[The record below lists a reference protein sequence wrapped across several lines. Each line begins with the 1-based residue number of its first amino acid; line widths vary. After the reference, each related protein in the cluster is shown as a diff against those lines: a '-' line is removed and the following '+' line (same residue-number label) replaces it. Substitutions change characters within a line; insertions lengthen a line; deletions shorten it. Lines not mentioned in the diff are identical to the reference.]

1 MSKGYGRVFARV
13 YNTEWTGFVRRVAPH
28 LLTFYASTSIA
39 QVNTSVLDLCCG
51 TGQLALYF
59 LERGFRVTG
68 IDLSESMLS
77 YAREN
82 TGKYLETGHAKFL
95 QGDVTHF
102 ILDERF
108 GLAVS
113 TYDSL
118 NHLENEEA
126 LGGCFRSVFDALVN
140 DGYFIFDMNTRAGL
154 MNWNSVGVTDREE
167 MMIVTRGIYDEHRDR
182 ALMKISGFVRTPDG
196 LYERFEETAFN
207 TVFEMEMVKKALLG
221 SGFREVYFARIHDLT
236 TPIEEPEAEPRV
248 FIVARK

>member
-1 MSKGYGRVFARV
+1 M
-13 YNTEWTGFVRRVAPH
+13 
-28 LLTFYASTSIA
+28 
-39 QVNTSVLDLCCG
+39 
-51 TGQLALYF
+51 LY
-59 LERGFRVTG
+59 
-68 IDLSESMLS
+68 

-126 LGGCFRSVFDALVN
+126 LGDCFQSAFDVLLN

-154 MNWNSVGVTDREE
+154 MNWNSIRVTDREE
-167 MMIVTRGIYDEHRDR
+167 MMIVTRGIYDEHSDR
-182 ALMKISGFVRTPDG
+182 AFVKISGFVRTPDG

-221 SGFREVYFARIHDLT
+221 SGFREVYFARVQDLA